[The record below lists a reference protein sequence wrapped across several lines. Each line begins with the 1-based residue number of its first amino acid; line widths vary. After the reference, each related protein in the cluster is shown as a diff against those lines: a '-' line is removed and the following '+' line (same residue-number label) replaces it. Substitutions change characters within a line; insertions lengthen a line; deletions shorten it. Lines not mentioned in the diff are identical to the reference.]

1 MFSGLPAGV
10 MPVDSPSS
18 THDLHINYINQK
30 GTLYGVPE
38 GSSMKHLFLLFAAA
52 AALICTACSTPT
64 VTNTARNS
72 VEEMLLSAVVER
84 GISSIDFEA
93 YAGKKVFMDYSNL
106 APQVDKEFLMAY
118 IELHLARFGA
128 IVAKDAADA
137 DYIFK
142 ATSSVLATDMDKFL
156 LGIPSLPIPIPW
168 ANLSIVIPEIP
179 IIMRLQR
186 TAWGR
191 FFFNIVDAKT
201 NEPVQIVDGAKSEA
215 AFNNWVVCFIP
226 FKTHRLP
233 IGDDNPGKLHFI
245 WFWED

>member
-1 MFSGLPAGV
+1 
-10 MPVDSPSS
+10 
-18 THDLHINYINQK
+18 
-30 GTLYGVPE
+30 
-38 GSSMKHLFLLFAAA
+38 MKQFFLLIAAA
-52 AALICTACSTPT
+52 AALVFTACNAPN

-72 VEEMLLSAVVER
+72 VEEMLLSSVIER
-84 GISSIDFEA
+84 GVSSVDFES
-93 YAGKKVFMDYSNL
+93 YAGKKVQMDYSNL

-118 IELHLARFGA
+118 IELHLARYG
-128 IVAKDAADA
+128 ITVVKDAADA
-137 DYIFK
+137 DYIVK

-201 NEPVQIVDGAKSEA
+201 NEPVQIVDGARAEA

-226 FKTHRLP
+226 FKTHRTP
-233 IGDDNPGKLHFI
+233 IGDDNPGSLHFI

>member
-1 MFSGLPAGV
+1 
-10 MPVDSPSS
+10 
-18 THDLHINYINQK
+18 
-30 GTLYGVPE
+30 
-38 GSSMKHLFLLFAAA
+38 
-52 AALICTACSTPT
+52 
-64 VTNTARNS
+64 
-72 VEEMLLSAVVER
+72 MLLSAVVER

-118 IELHLARFGA
+118 IELHLARFGT
-128 IVAKDAADA
+128 IVVKDAGEA
-137 DYIFK
+137 DYVFK

-201 NEPVQIVDGAKSEA
+201 NEPVQIVDGARAEA
-215 AFNNWVVCFIP
+215 ALNNWVVCFIP
-226 FKTHRLP
+226 FKTHRTP
-233 IGDDNPGKLHFI
+233 IGDDNPGSLHFI

>member
-1 MFSGLPAGV
+1 
-10 MPVDSPSS
+10 MPES
-18 THDLHINYINQK
+18 I
-30 GTLYGVPE
+30 PE
-38 GSSMKHLFLLFAAA
+38 RPSMKHLFLLFAAA

-64 VTNTARNS
+64 ITNTARNS

-118 IELHLARFGA
+118 IELHLARFGT
-128 IVAKDAADA
+128 IVVKDAADA
-137 DYIFK
+137 DYVFK

-201 NEPVQIVDGAKSEA
+201 NEPVQIVDGARAEA
-215 AFNNWVVCFIP
+215 ALNNWVVCFIP
-226 FKTHRLP
+226 FKTHRTP
-233 IGDDNPGKLHFI
+233 IGDDNPGSLHFI

>member
-1 MFSGLPAGV
+1 MSA
-10 MPVDSPSS
+10 D
-18 THDLHINYINQK
+18 I
-30 GTLYGVPE
+30 PE
-38 GSSMKHLFLLFAAA
+38 RPGMKHLFLLFAAA
-52 AALICTACSTPT
+52 AALVCTACSTPAT
-64 VTNTARNS
+64 TNTARNS
-72 VEEMLLSAVVER
+72 VEEMLLSAVIER
-84 GISSIDFEA
+84 GISSIDFDA
-93 YAGKKVFMDYSNL
+93 YAGKKVNMDYSNL

-118 IELHLARFGA
+118 IELHLARYG
-128 IVAKDAADA
+128 IVVVKEAGDA

-179 IIMRLQR
+179 ILMRLHR

-201 NEPVQIVDGAKSEA
+201 NEPVQIVDGAKAESS
-215 AFNNWVVCFIP
+215 FNNWVICFFP

-233 IGDDNPGKLHFI
+233 IGDDNPGELHWLWI
-245 WFWED
+245 WND

>member
-1 MFSGLPAGV
+1 MPQSIPERSG
-10 MPVDSPSS
+10 
-18 THDLHINYINQK
+18 
-30 GTLYGVPE
+30 
-38 GSSMKHLFLLFAAA
+38 MKHLFLLFAVAA
-52 AALICTACSTPT
+52 VLVCTACSTPS

-72 VEEMLLSAVVER
+72 VEEMLLSSVIER
-84 GISSIDFEA
+84 GISSIDFES
-93 YAGKKVFMDYSNL
+93 YAGKKVSMDYSNL

-118 IELHLARFGA
+118 IELHLARFGI
-128 IVAKDAADA
+128 IVVKDAADA

-142 ATSSVLATDMDKFL
+142 STSSVLATDMDKFL

-179 IIMRLQR
+179 ILMRLHR

-215 AFNNWVVCFIP
+215 AFNNWVICFFP

-233 IGDDNPGKLHFI
+233 IGDDNPGKLRFLWI
-245 WFWED
+245 WDD

>member
-1 MFSGLPAGV
+1 MSA
-10 MPVDSPSS
+10 D
-18 THDLHINYINQK
+18 I
-30 GTLYGVPE
+30 PE
-38 GSSMKHLFLLFAAA
+38 RPGMKHLFLLFAAA
-52 AALICTACSTPT
+52 VALVCTACSTPST
-64 VTNTARNS
+64 TNTARNS
-72 VEEMLLSAVVER
+72 VEEMLLSAVIER

-93 YAGKKVFMDYSNL
+93 YAGKKVNMDYSNL

-118 IELHLARFGA
+118 IELHLARYG
-128 IVAKDAADA
+128 IVIAKEAADA

-179 IIMRLQR
+179 ILMRLHR

-201 NEPVQIVDGAKSEA
+201 NEPGQVVDGAKADSS
-215 AFNNWVVCFIP
+215 FNNWVICFFP

-233 IGDDNPGKLHFI
+233 IGDDTPGKLH
-245 WFWED
+245 WLWLWND